1 MNDRS
6 VFWHYNAAEPVRLQ
20 PVRDSQG
27 TAILRNSRMALFISM
42 FFFVWNPD
50 IFPEFVSVSRTGRP
64 ESDVHPAVLHS
75 FWHTFAGSETVV
87 RNHWKSWNFSEWT
100 AGYFCFLPGSFGS
113 RREPMSCGSVSRH
126 GEVAGR
132 RGLSVRLLRLPSFCY
147 STCLF
152 LKGFISDTRT
162 GSRARKDGVVR
173 SPFSISKDG
182 SWWERWLR
190 SERQPAPSDCFP
202 IRSFRFSISACLP
215 PWSWPESD
223 SCIAGKDFATPDE
236 IDA

>member
-6 VFWHYNAAEPVRLQ
+6 VFWHYNAAGPVRLQ

-50 IFPEFVSVSRTGRP
+50 IFPKFVFVSRTGRP

-173 SPFSISKDG
+173 SPFSMWKAG
-182 SWWERWLR
+182 LQWYSWFPWE
-190 SERQPAPSDCFP
+190 SPSVASTSCP
-202 IRSFRFSISACLP
+202 KRSFLFSIPDYPSP
-215 PWSWPESD
+215 SSWQECFS
-223 SCIAGKDFATPDE
+223 SVTGG
-236 IDA
+236 